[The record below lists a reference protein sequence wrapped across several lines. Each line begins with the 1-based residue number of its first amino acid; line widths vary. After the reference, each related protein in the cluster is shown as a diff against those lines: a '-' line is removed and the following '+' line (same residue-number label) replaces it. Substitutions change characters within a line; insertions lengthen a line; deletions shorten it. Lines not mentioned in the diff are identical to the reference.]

1 VLITYQDTVHTS
13 TSLGYHKSS
22 DVEYRTQAFARRPM
36 RPWRFLVV
44 VVAFLINPVSHG
56 FAQTGPKLHDIN
68 GFMAK
73 GALHELDPELMRR
86 RLSLEDIAKA
96 GFNGEPTEIENVLAW
111 MAKSEKLSSRVEEPV
126 EVKGKISVFLP
137 PNTMGDEA
145 YTACYYGFS
154 YNGLGLSG
162 SGGKLVLVRAEK
174 HPQLPRPSRPWNR
187 GQVLSTQLFRLG
199 YLKPDPIL
207 RQYRDKAGSPAGHAV
222 LEPKSNVLI
231 VTDTQKALDSLRAH
245 VDGEILEAMG
255 VPASKEPEPGNAL
268 RPPSL
273 GAIASSETIHF
284 YLMAFARWNEFPL
297 APTQDR
303 AVAARRYP
311 EANVWMN
318 EEGYRALA
326 AEYRRI
332 NEFVRLA
339 RETGGEDWV
348 DPNPARTLSLA
359 EQKRRAIRFGLAT
372 PGPTGP
378 NTPKNKKAARK
389 R

>member
-1 VLITYQDTVHTS
+1 
-13 TSLGYHKSS
+13 
-22 DVEYRTQAFARRPM
+22 
-36 RPWRFLVV
+36 
-44 VVAFLINPVSHG
+44 
-56 FAQTGPKLHDIN
+56 
-68 GFMAK
+68 
-73 GALHELDPELMRR
+73 
-86 RLSLEDIAKA
+86 
-96 GFNGEPTEIENVLAW
+96 
-111 MAKSEKLSSRVEEPV
+111 
-126 EVKGKISVFLP
+126 
-137 PNTMGDEA
+137 
-145 YTACYYGFS
+145 
-154 YNGLGLSG
+154 
-162 SGGKLVLVRAEK
+162 
-174 HPQLPRPSRPWNR
+174 
-187 GQVLSTQLFRLG
+187 
-199 YLKPDPIL
+199 
-207 RQYRDKAGSPAGHAV
+207 
-222 LEPKSNVLI
+222 
-231 VTDTQKALDSLRAH
+231 
-245 VDGEILEAMG
+245 
-255 VPASKEPEPGNAL
+255 L

-297 APTQDR
+297 APAQDR

-339 RETGGEDWV
+339 RETGGEDWI